1 MAYSI
6 DLIRKAVEFKQKGYT
21 FKQLKEVFGVPSQTY
36 YQWIERLE
44 NGFYDVKKPK
54 QERKRKIDKEK
65 LKQAIAE
72 NPDAY
77 LYELAKPFGCSYQAV
92 FAALK
97 KMGITLKKRPLPTV
111 KNPKR
116 NGLYSQRR

>member
-6 DLIRKAVEFKQKGYT
+6 DFIRKAVEYKQKGHT
-21 FKQLKEVFGVPSQTY
+21 FKQLKDVFGIPNETY
-36 YQWIERLE
+36 YQWKEKLE
-44 NGFYDVKKPK
+44 SGFYERKKPR

-65 LKQAIAE
+65 LRQAVKE
-72 NPDAY
+72 NPDSY
-77 LYELAKPFGCSYQAV
+77 LHELAKLFGCSFQAV

-111 KNPKR
+111 KNPKKNAR
-116 NGLYSQRR
+116 SIKRQ